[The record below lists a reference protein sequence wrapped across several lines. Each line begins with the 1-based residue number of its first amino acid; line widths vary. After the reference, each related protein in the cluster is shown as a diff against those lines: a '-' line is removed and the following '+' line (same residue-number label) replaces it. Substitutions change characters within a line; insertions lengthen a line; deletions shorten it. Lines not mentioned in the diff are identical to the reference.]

1 MTSIN
6 KTFYLIATMCVAV
19 LIFSGCTTQRY
30 TTKFMVTPMES
41 VNTDLQIDPH
51 KLTRELDDEMWK
63 EDEKRRNM
71 LLDKAKAEAEKGNK
85 PDSQNTTD
93 EVKDDPLILN
103 TL

>member
-30 TTKFMVTPMES
+30 TTKFMVTPMDS
-41 VNTDLQIDPH
+41 VNEDLSIDPQ
-51 KLTRELDDEMWK
+51 KLTQELDDQMRV
-63 EDEKRRNM
+63 EDERRRNM

-85 PDSQNTTD
+85 AGT
-93 EVKDDPLILN
+93 LN
-103 TL
+103 TEDAK